1 MHKANRLDHIEE
13 YYFSN
18 KMRELNTLLM
28 EGKPLINL
36 GIGNPDL
43 PPPSSVKK
51 ALRKSAKKDT
61 THGYQSYK
69 GLPEFRD
76 AVSAFYKK
84 TYQVSIDS
92 DREVLPLFGS
102 KEGIMHIS
110 MALLNKNDKVLI
122 PNPGYST
129 YASVTRLVEA
139 EPVFYDLNPSNHW
152 HPDLKEIE
160 QYDLTKVKIMW
171 VNYPNMP
178 TGGKATIELFE
189 QLIAFGKKHNILI
202 INDNPYSLILT
213 NKPLSIL
220 QVNGAK
226 DTAVEL
232 NSLSKSFNMAG
243 WRIGMLVG
251 NQTIIEQTLKVKS
264 NVDSGMFYGL
274 QMGGIAA
281 MRLGNDWFEKL
292 DQEYLKRRLIVREI
306 VEKLGW
312 TYEKESEGFF
322 VWAKIPE
329 GQDDT
334 IISDN
339 LLKKYHVFVTP
350 GSIFGSNGKGYLRFS
365 LCVNQKVLKQ
375 VFERV
380 SAKLF

>member
-1 MHKANRLDHIEE
+1 MQKADRLNHVEE

-18 KMRELNTLLM
+18 KMRELDSLLK

-43 PPPSSVKK
+43 PPPQTVKK
-51 ALRKSAKKDT
+51 ALRQSVKKNN

-69 GLPEFRD
+69 GLPEFRQ
-76 AVSAFYKK
+76 AVSEFYKN
-84 TYQVSIDS
+84 TYDASIDS
-92 DREVLPLFGS
+92 DHEVLPLFGS

-139 EPVFYDLNPSNHW
+139 KTILYDLDPNNHW
-152 HPDLKEIE
+152 HPNLEKIE
-160 QYDLTKVKIMW
+160 QQDLTNVKIMW

-178 TGGKATIELFE
+178 TGGKATLELFE
-189 QLIAFGKKHNILI
+189 KLVVFGKKHNILI

-213 NKPLSIL
+213 KKPLSIL
-220 QVNGAK
+220 QVKGAK

-251 NQTIIEQTLKVKS
+251 NKNIIDLTFKVKS

-281 MRLGNDWFEKL
+281 LKLGKKWFEKL
-292 DQEYLKRRLIVREI
+292 DQEYLERQMIVREI
-306 VEKLGW
+306 IKKLGW
-312 TYEKESEGFF
+312 SYEKDSEGFF
-322 VWAKIPE
+322 VWAKLPE
-329 GQDDT
+329 GQDDYQ
-334 IISDN
+334 ISDE

-350 GSIFGSNGKGYLRFS
+350 GSIFGSNGNGYLRFS

-375 VFERV
+375 VLKRV
-380 SAKLF
+380 SG